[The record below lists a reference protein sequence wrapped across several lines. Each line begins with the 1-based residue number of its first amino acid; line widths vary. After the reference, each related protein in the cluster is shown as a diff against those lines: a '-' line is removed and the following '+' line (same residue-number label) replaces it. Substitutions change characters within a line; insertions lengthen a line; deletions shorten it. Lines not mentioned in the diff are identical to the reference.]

1 MQSLI
6 ESAKRITAGATCDA
20 PILRRDFRAQSTDR
34 AHIAI
39 TAHGFFE
46 ARLNGKRISED
57 RFVPAVSLYHERR
70 HERKPLIYPITD
82 NFTFRSYYLVYDLT
96 PLIRDGE
103 NVLEIALGTGWYK
116 QYERISEGDMCFGD
130 SLSALYA
137 IALTHADGS
146 LTEIL
151 SDGSEVYRESE
162 IVYNQLFIGETHDA
176 RLIDAEPVWKPVTCA
191 KRPDA
196 ILTRQEAPAD
206 RVTRRLIPHLLS
218 ERNGKRV
225 YDLGENISGIL
236 RVRVTGDPG
245 TAVTVRYAEN
255 LDDSGMLDFTS
266 TGGNIRMSTGK
277 QQIMTDTF
285 LCDGK
290 ERIFEP
296 RFVWHAFRYAEI
308 EGAGEAID
316 ALVIHSDTP
325 IIGRFES
332 DHEGLNYLYRTFVRT
347 QLDNMHGSIPSD
359 CPHRERLGYTGDGQ
373 LAAEATM
380 LTLDTKEFYRKW
392 IRDIFDSQDAE
403 TGHVNHTAP
412 FMGGGGGPG
421 GWGCAAVIVPYR
433 FYRHYGDDSVLRE
446 YYPRMKRWIAYLV
459 SRCEDGLVTHEE
471 PKGWCLGD
479 WCTLEKVV
487 IPEAYVNT
495 YFFVK
500 SLSYLC
506 EIAEVIGM
514 EADID
519 GYRQRMEESK
529 RALEAAYFDPQSGD
543 FAQNVQGANAFAIDL
558 GLGDE
563 RTRAHLIEKYDTL
576 GAFDTGIFGT
586 DVLLQVLFD
595 IGASETAYRLL
606 ASRKQGS
613 FLYMKDH
620 GATTIWEYWTGQKSN
635 NHPMFGASVRQIF
648 TSVLGIRQDTDGAGF
663 RSVTI
668 SPAVTRQM
676 TYAKGYTET
685 AQGRISVEW
694 RRADG
699 LVTYRI
705 GIGGE
710 VHATLLVN
718 GTRTALKRGENVIR
732 VEEWETAAD
741 DE

>member
-1 MQSLI
+1 MQRLI
-6 ESAKRITAGATCDA
+6 ESAKRITAGASCDA
-20 PILRRDFRAQSTDR
+20 PILRRVFRIADTAEAR
-34 AHIAI
+34 IAI

-46 ARLNGKRISED
+46 ARLNGRRISED
-57 RFVPAVSLYHERR
+57 RFVPAVSLYHHRS
-70 HERKPLIYPITD
+70 HPRKPLGYPITD
-82 NFTFRSYYLVYDLT
+82 HFTHRSYYLVYDLT
-96 PLIRDGE
+96 PLMRDGE

-130 SLSALYA
+130 CLSALYA
-137 IALTHADGS
+137 IAVTHADGS
-146 LTEIL
+146 RTEIL

-176 RLIDAEPVWKPVTCA
+176 RRIDAEPVWKPVSCVPN
-191 KRPDA
+191 PDA
-196 ILTRQEAPAD
+196 ILTRQDAPAD
-206 RVTRRLIPHLLS
+206 RVARRLIPRLLS
-218 ERNGKRV
+218 EQDGKRV

-236 RVRVTGDPG
+236 RVRVTGDAG

-266 TGGNIRMSTGK
+266 TGGNTRMSTGK
-277 QQIMTDTF
+277 QQVMTDTV

-290 ERIFEP
+290 ERVFEP

-325 IIGRFES
+325 VIGRFES
-332 DHEGLNYLYRTFVRT
+332 DHEGLCYLYRAFLRT

-380 LTLDTKEFYRKW
+380 LTLGTKEFYRKW
-392 IRDIFDSQDAE
+392 IRDIFDSQDAK

-446 YYPRMKRWIAYLV
+446 YYPRMQRWIAYLD
-459 SRCEDGLVTHEE
+459 SRCEDGLITHEE

-479 WCTLEKVV
+479 WCTLEKVA

-495 YFFVK
+495 YYFVK

-506 EIAEVIGM
+506 EIARVLGQES
-514 EADID
+514 DIS

-529 RALEAAYFDPQSGD
+529 RALETVYFDPTNGD

-558 GLGDE
+558 GLGDG
-563 RTRAHLIEKYDTL
+563 RTRDNLIRKYEEL

-586 DVLLQVLFD
+586 DILLQVLFD

-606 ASRKQGS
+606 ASRDVGS

-648 TSVLGIRQDTDGAGF
+648 TSVLGIRQDADGAGF

-668 SPAVTRQM
+668 SPAVTRSM
-676 TYAKGYTET
+676 TYAKGSTET
-685 AQGRISVEW
+685 EYGRISVEW

-699 LVTYRI
+699 FVTYRI
-705 GIGGE
+705 GIDGDM
-710 VHATLLVN
+710 HATLLVN
-718 GTRTALKRGENVIR
+718 GTRTALKRGENVVACEI
-732 VEEWETAAD
+732 
-741 DE
+741 